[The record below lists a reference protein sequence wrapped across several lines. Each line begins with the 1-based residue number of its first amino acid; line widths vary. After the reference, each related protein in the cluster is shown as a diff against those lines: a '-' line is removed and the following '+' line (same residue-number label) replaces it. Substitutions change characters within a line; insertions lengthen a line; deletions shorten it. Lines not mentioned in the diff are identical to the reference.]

1 MAPQHDKPGKAKAKA
16 KPVTAHP
23 LFPAVVALW
32 FGALFGLGS
41 LAIRVGLLET
51 VVLASRIDTVIPA
64 AAPPLGVSARIL
76 LALVLA
82 ALGALI
88 GATIARRIARPK
100 PEVRERKRN
109 PFGTSAAPVSVRAR
123 DSHPDAPARKPISA
137 HEELGSEP
145 VFAGRRRSMLALAQ
159 DDEREFM
166 PQEFAPLPGGMPQ
179 LHDAYVAE
187 EALELGDFAAGSDDY
202 FAPSVAAA
210 AEIPAFQPRAAYE
223 PVAERQQFMAVE
235 TAELVPVDVGSAP
248 LDFAPPADAMEGRQV
263 FGMAHRQPD
272 EVLDRLGITD
282 AEFEDLPPVAIP
294 AAHPAFG
301 EPTSAEIAAVGEPE
315 LPTDKVGMVEL
326 AERLAQSM
334 QRRRERAVQ
343 ARSEA
348 EARAAA
354 ANQIA
359 IEFAA
364 IESIVPHEPIA
375 AEPVFAIA
383 LDGLADPVASD
394 PAALAGEALASVAM
408 VGFAHPNDIPAPPVP
423 STFESASAVTTPF
436 AAMPAA
442 LRPVGY
448 GDDGLDEDEALAS
461 LLPLRQIAMPS
472 APSFAAPTPVTA
484 PEPANEPDPSEEA
497 VPEESFSSL
506 LDLNQPAPVRQ
517 TFIRIEESEPVSVA
531 IEPVVIFPGQ
541 AARPFAVEP
550 AGVDVSDDAN
560 TFRRFDAPASAEAG
574 QQVAASVAPAHDA
587 AEAERAL
594 RAALANLQQMSGA
607 A

>member
-109 PFGTSAAPVSVRAR
+109 PFGSSAAPVSVRAR

-145 VFAGRRRSMLALAQ
+145 AFAGRRRGMLALAQ

-179 LHDAYVAE
+179 QHDAYVAD
-187 EALELGDFAAGSDDY
+187 EALDLGDFAAGPDNY
-202 FAPSVAAA
+202 FAPSVVAA
-210 AEIPAFQPRAAYE
+210 AEIPAFQAPA
-223 PVAERQQFMAVE
+223 AERQQFVAVE
-235 TAELVPVDVGSAP
+235 DAEPAPVDTGSAP

-263 FGMAHRQPD
+263 FGMAQRQPD
-272 EVLDRLGITD
+272 EVLDQLGITD
-282 AEFEDLPPVAIP
+282 AEFEDLPPVEIP
-294 AAHPAFG
+294 AAPAAFG
-301 EPTSAEIAAVGEPE
+301 DVALGQMAPAAEPAAAP
-315 LPTDKVGMVEL
+315 DKLGMVEL
-326 AERLAQSM
+326 AEKLAQSM

-343 ARSEA
+343 AKAEA
-348 EARAAA
+348 EALAAA
-354 ANQIA
+354 ATQMPIA
-359 IEFAA
+359 TT
-364 IESIVPHEPIA
+364 VVEPIA
-375 AEPVFAIA
+375 PSEPVATEPVMAEAPAAPAI
-383 LDGLADPVASD
+383 PVAFD
-394 PAALAGEALASVAM
+394 PAALAIETIA
-408 VGFAHPNDIPAPPVP
+408 GFAHPNDIPAPLVPPTIASVPAVPVP
-423 STFESASAVTTPF
+423 FAV
-436 AAMPAA
+436 MPAA
-442 LRPVGY
+442 LRPVGFDDDAL
-448 GDDGLDEDEALAS
+448 GDDDALAS
-461 LLPLRQIAMPS
+461 LLPPRQIAMPG
-472 APSFAAPTPVTA
+472 APSFAAPVA
-484 PEPANEPDPSEEA
+484 EAEPGDEA
-497 VPEESFSSL
+497 VPEASFSSL
-506 LDLNQPAPVRQ
+506 LDLNQPPPVRQ
-517 TFIRIEESEPVSVA
+517 NFIRIEEPEPASVA

-541 AARPFAVEP
+541 VARPVAVEST
-550 AGVDVSDDAN
+550 GSDATDEAN
-560 TFRRFDAPASAEAG
+560 AFRRFDAPASAEAG
-574 QQVAASVAPAHDA
+574 QAVAASTAPAHDA
-587 AEAERAL
+587 DEAERAL
-594 RAALANLQQMSGA
+594 RAALANLQRMSGA